1 MTKKKTLWL
10 CLDGIRVD
18 ALKKAAPFISKTL
31 LTKHHVNY
39 SLQCRNEIP
48 VSTPCWLSLIRGQSV
63 ATHGIKTNRQR
74 IPPVDKSRLESEH
87 KIRLEVYHRGWDR
100 FSRFFHS
107 STPTHRVYSS
117 KPLLKRLKSTP
128 SSRLPEY
135 LCYYD
140 VTADDAG
147 HGHGF
152 SPHVREYLRE
162 IERFDTLV
170 REVCRLLEERSL
182 THKEQWLLVLLTDHG
197 GSTIPSYRRPKQ
209 LTRGLV
215 KSNNHLRSTLKKYTG
230 THSDPSHPQHRRYFQ
245 IYLEINPG
253 QRHPTTT
260 TQNIDPSLDYRSPL
274 QRTLSWFHSHRGGS
288 SDKYNSLL
296 EILFGPPSAEK
307 DEETET
313 LKKEKV
319 QTGALYHIYQAIT
332 TLHGRGYIHGD
343 IKPDNILV
351 PSGDDDVSVADE
363 NGEEQTHQ
371 TIPKLIDFGLA
382 SSQDEAECHGGTPY
396 YLGPF
401 VMGESFHKSDD
412 ETERVKKQQR
422 FKLLQHND
430 YWSYGILLW
439 WVARTLKRI
448 RSDKG
453 SSSPSVPQETREVD
467 SDNPFK
473 NVDQS
478 YYFSTFNT
486 DNYTKEDDENLKNKI
501 DMEIKK
507 SQITPEQLK
516 ITQEQL
522 ENLNTSEVKTCCGEV
537 DIPQG
542 AQAFTCKNN
551 DSEKSCVI
559 KTVFG
564 DSHNSVITRENEVYK
579 KVKNL
584 SDGHD
589 YFVGL
594 KTFDTCCEAVYK
606 CSSSNCEQ
614 PATHVQHVV
623 RDGDGTTQA
632 DVFFYCESCLKNAI
646 GALQAT
652 PIKPLPRS
660 QLFLEC
666 PKGYTDL
673 KTLLIPSA
681 TDWHPYAH
689 PDSDSNPAVF
699 MLHVYKQWTAGNI
712 PDFTSINLSA
722 IEDDVLFSDSDEDS
736 DVSDSDSEIVPSTLR
751 PSFLS
756 GLDNIDKEISAAS
769 QKLFK
774 PETEVKA
781 GSEEEIKKEN
791 SKRDRL
797 VTKLL
802 LYLKK
807 KTYF

>member
-274 QRTLSWFHSHRGGS
+274 QRTLSWFHSYRGGS
-288 SDKYNSLL
+288 SEEDEVNKYIQENP
-296 EILFGPPSAEK
+296 E
-307 DEETET
+307 
-313 LKKEKV
+313 
-319 QTGALYHIYQAIT
+319 QAQKLMATIMPAQGIAT
-332 TLHGRGYIHGD
+332 MF
-343 IKPDNILV
+343 K
-351 PSGDDDVSVADE
+351 GDDDNLPEKIDE
-363 NGEEQTHQ
+363 DKKKEDPN
-371 TIPKLIDFGLA
+371 I
-382 SSQDEAECHGGTPY
+382 TPWHAVQGCDCEHM
-396 YLGPF
+396 L
-401 VMGESFHKSDD
+401 VKT
-412 ETERVKKQQR
+412 TEVNNLKKQH
-422 FKLLQHND
+422 LLNKD
-430 YWSYGILLW
+430 TLSRLLN
-439 WVARTLKRI
+439 LI
-448 RSDKG
+448 ENHEIYDG
-453 SSSPSVPQETREVD
+453 SHKNIVYESV
-467 SDNPFK
+467 
-473 NVDQS
+473 
-478 YYFSTFNT
+478 
-486 DNYTKEDDENLKNKI
+486 
-501 DMEIKK
+501 
-507 SQITPEQLK
+507 
-516 ITQEQL
+516 
-522 ENLNTSEVKTCCGEV
+522 G
-537 DIPQG
+537 
-542 AQAFTCKNN
+542 
-551 DSEKSCVI
+551 
-559 KTVFG
+559 
-564 DSHNSVITRENEVYK
+564 
-579 KVKNL
+579 
-584 SDGHD
+584 
-589 YFVGL
+589 GL
-594 KTFDTCCEAVYK
+594 CHYHIMNGMAMPV
-606 CSSSNCEQ
+606 
-614 PATHVQHVV
+614 
-623 RDGDGTTQA
+623 
-632 DVFFYCESCLKNAI
+632 
-646 GALQAT
+646 
-652 PIKPLPRS
+652 
-660 QLFLEC
+660 
-666 PKGYTDL
+666 
-673 KTLLIPSA
+673 
-681 TDWHPYAH
+681 
-689 PDSDSNPAVF
+689 
-699 MLHVYKQWTAGNI
+699 
-712 PDFTSINLSA
+712 
-722 IEDDVLFSDSDEDS
+722 
-736 DVSDSDSEIVPSTLR
+736 
-751 PSFLS
+751 
-756 GLDNIDKEISAAS
+756 
-769 QKLFK
+769 
-774 PETEVKA
+774 
-781 GSEEEIKKEN
+781 
-791 SKRDRL
+791 
-797 VTKLL
+797 
-802 LYLKK
+802 
-807 KTYF
+807 